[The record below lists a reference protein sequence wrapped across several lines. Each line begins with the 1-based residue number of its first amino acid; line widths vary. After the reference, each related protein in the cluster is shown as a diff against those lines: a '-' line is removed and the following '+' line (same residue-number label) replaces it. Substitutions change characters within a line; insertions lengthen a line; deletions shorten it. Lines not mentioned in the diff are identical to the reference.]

1 MSEDDPFQYGATKDY
16 IRFNEIEDV
25 LASVDL
31 LAVVA
36 PHVRENP
43 SYWKWM
49 IIGTHGAL
57 QGAMVCAFA
66 DSTGTSVLEKKSAAK
81 VLNWLN
87 ADEATRGEHP
97 KEQLASFAD
106 LFRRCLRGSHNCE
119 PLVLTREQCRD
130 IRQLHHE
137 FRNNFA
143 HFTPKGWSIEKA
155 GLPRIIAAALHAVE
169 DLMGRSQ
176 LTSRMSEHSLRR
188 LKNSLKVV
196 RDSLEL

>member
-1 MSEDDPFQYGATKDY
+1 VS
-16 IRFNEIEDV
+16 
-25 LASVDL
+25 
-31 LAVVA
+31 
-36 PHVRENP
+36 
-43 SYWKWM
+43 
-49 IIGTHGAL
+49 
-57 QGAMVCAFA
+57 
-66 DSTGTSVLEKKSAAK
+66 SA
-81 VLNWLN
+81 
-87 ADEATRGEHP
+87 G
-97 KEQLASFAD
+97 
-106 LFRRCLRGSHNCE
+106 
-119 PLVLTREQCRD
+119 D
-130 IRQLHHE
+130 IRQLHHK